1 MSTKALSKEFRD
13 KVVERHRSGDGYK
26 KISKALNI
34 PWSTVKTII
43 KKWKV
48 YGTTKTLPR
57 SGRPSKLD
65 DRARRRLIRE
75 ATKRPMA
82 TLQELQAFM
91 AKTGQSVHVTTI
103 SQALHKSGL
112 YGRVARRK
120 PLLKK
125 AHLES
130 RLKYAKKH
138 SGDSVAMWQKVLWSD
153 ETKMELFSLNA
164 NRNTAH
170 HPKNTIPTVK
180 HGGGSIILWG
190 CFSSAGTGA
199 LVRIE
204 GKMNGAKY
212 REVL

>member
-1 MSTKALSKEFRD
+1 MSTKALSKELQD
-13 KVVERHRSGDGYK
+13 KVVERHRSG
-26 KISKALNI
+26 
-34 PWSTVKTII
+34 VKTII
-43 KKWKV
+43 KKRKV
-48 YGTTKTLPR
+48 YGTTKTLSR

-75 ATKRPMA
+75 TTKRPIA

-130 RLKYAKKH
+130 RL
-138 SGDSVAMWQKVLWSD
+138 SMQMWQKVLWSD
-153 ETKMELFSLNA
+153 ETKMELFVLN
-164 NRNTAH
+164 
-170 HPKNTIPTVK
+170 I
-180 HGGGSIILWG
+180 
-190 CFSSAGTGA
+190 
-199 LVRIE
+199 
-204 GKMNGAKY
+204 
-212 REVL
+212 